1 MIKKIRYKM
10 GCYIL
15 CIFLSVTILQFMIA
29 IICCR
34 YAKPRLK
41 QKDINKKKTKKKMK
55 NNELK
60 NHMFYFFDDIIK
72 IEDFAFKNILLDE
85 KWNENNLIYDVFY
98 KTLITLICAKPLL
111 IMFENVDRFIKH
123 YNRTEYLMLF
133 GSGKYNKFQ

>member
-1 MIKKIRYKM
+1 
-10 GCYIL
+10 
-15 CIFLSVTILQFMIA
+15 
-29 IICCR
+29 
-34 YAKPRLK
+34 
-41 QKDINKKKTKKKMK
+41 MK

-85 KWNENNLIYDVFY
+85 KWNENNLIYNVFY

-123 YNRTEYLMLF
+123 YNRAEYLMLF

>member
-1 MIKKIRYKM
+1 
-10 GCYIL
+10 
-15 CIFLSVTILQFMIA
+15 
-29 IICCR
+29 
-34 YAKPRLK
+34 
-41 QKDINKKKTKKKMK
+41 MK

-85 KWNENNLIYDVFY
+85 KWNENNLIYNVFY